1 MTNLRHDYNKP
12 AIEQVQT
19 CHSNETHA
27 TIANLPNTAQ
37 LKGTPTIP
45 PSYIEVCAVVWEC
58 GKGQTDTQTAV
69 ANIHFAS
76 AMPPAK
82 VIIKQVSLQD
92 KSAEAVSEQMK
103 VNCLAG

>member
-1 MTNLRHDYNKP
+1 
-12 AIEQVQT
+12 
-19 CHSNETHA
+19 
-27 TIANLPNTAQ
+27 
-37 LKGTPTIP
+37 
-45 PSYIEVCAVVWEC
+45 VWEC